1 MAGWAIQ
8 TPQIFL
14 VALGIVFVAIMVIA
28 CILCCCRGQCCF
40 CCQKPVQI
48 KPEMATKEELDAME
62 RAKKSIKVKDVLAEE
77 QAHCEDMGALE
88 YEH

>member
-1 MAGWAIQ
+1 M
-8 TPQIFL
+8 PQ
-14 VALGIVFVAIMVIA
+14 
-28 CILCCCRGQCCF
+28 
-40 CCQKPVQI
+40 
-48 KPEMATKEELDAME
+48 MATKDELDAME